1 MEKLIKQKTGRKEVL
16 QQQSDNIRVV
26 ISGGG
31 TGGHIF
37 PAIAIANALKAMDAT
52 VEILFVGAEGKME
65 MEKVPAAGYKIV
77 GLPIAGIKREL
88 SMDNLSFPFKLMRS
102 LKRAG
107 SIIREFNP
115 DVAVGV
121 GGYASGPVL
130 FVASR
135 QGISSLIQE
144 QNSFPGITNKILS
157 RRAKKIC
164 VAYDGMERFFPK
176 EKIVFTGNPVR
187 EDIKHLEGKRN
198 EAAAFFGLDAEKK
211 TLLIVGGSQG
221 ARSINR
227 AILAGLPQ
235 LAASGYQVVWQTGK
249 FFFPEAKKA
258 IEELNTKSIIAYDFI
273 SKMDLAYAISDAVVA
288 RAGASTVSE
297 LCIVERAAILV
308 PLPTAAEDHQT
319 KNCMSL
325 VQKDAALLVTD
336 ANAASQLV
344 SEAIKLIGDTELC
357 KRLSTNVKPLA
368 KPMAAK
374 EIAEQVLA
382 LAKEKRA

>member
-1 MEKLIKQKTGRKEVL
+1 LIKQKTGRKEVL

-88 SMDNLSFPFKLMRS
+88 SMDNLSFPFKLVRS
-102 LKRAG
+102 LKKAG

-198 EAAAFFGLDAEKK
+198 EAAAFFGLDAGKK

-258 IEELNTKSIIAYDFI
+258 IEELNTTAIKAYDFI

-336 ANAASQLV
+336 ADAASRLV
-344 SEAIKLIGDTELC
+344 NEAINLIGDAELC

-382 LAKEKRA
+382 LAKQKRA